1 MARTARI
8 KLEDGGFYHLCA
20 RAAAKNG
27 EFPLDRPVVKLK
39 LLELIQ
45 HYAAIYYCTFAAVS
59 ILGNHWHGVCHFE
72 KPRELS
78 DEELKVRARLLYPRS
93 DKLLTLWPKAK
104 WLRLQHR
111 LFDISE
117 FMRNVQGAFSRWY
130 NRTYNRKGHFWG
142 ERFCST
148 ILGGPDAVL
157 EAVMY
162 VELNA
167 VRAGL
172 ETHPEEYE
180 WSSLYFREAGQDDGL
195 MPLSE
200 LMHDQKGTKDE
211 LHARFKERIYYRGAI
226 ITKKGQKPIPEDVIK
241 RESKRGFKRR
251 GAFRKRVACF
261 TNGLVLGGELYVLEK
276 LTKLR
281 AVGQYL
287 RRKNPVKQLDGVL
300 YSLREQR
307 SNYVET

>member
-1 MARTARI
+1 MPRNARF

-20 RAAAKNG
+20 RAAARHG
-27 EFPLDRPVVKLK
+27 EFPLAVPVVRHK

-45 HYAAIYYCTFAAVS
+45 HYANAYFCKFAAVS
-59 ILGNHWHGVCHFE
+59 VLGNHWHGVCRFDR
-72 KPRELS
+72 PRKLS
-78 DEELKVRARLLYPRS
+78 HKELKDRAQILYPRS
-93 DKLLTLWPKAK
+93 EKQLARWTKPK
-104 WLRLQHR
+104 WERLQDR
-111 LFDISE
+111 LFDVSE

-148 ILGGPDAVL
+148 ILGGPESVL
-157 EAVMY
+157 EAILY

-172 ETHPEEYE
+172 ETHPEDYE
-180 WSSLYFREAGQDDGL
+180 GGSLYLREAGKDHWL

-200 LMHDQKGTKDE
+200 ILYDEKGTKDE
-211 LHARFKERIYYRGAI
+211 LHARFKELIYYRGAI
-226 ITKKGQKPIPEDVIK
+226 VTKMGQRPIPDEVIK
-241 RESKRGFKRR
+241 RERARGFRKR

-281 AVGQYL
+281 KAGQYL
-287 RRKNPVKQLDGVL
+287 RRKNPVEQLDGVL
-300 YSLREQR
+300 FSLREQR
-307 SNYVET
+307 SNYIQA